1 MLMMQ
6 SLSLSAGRQGPTVKP
21 YCCMAFD
28 AATQSANL
36 FQRDGSQGVRKIKQ
50 HRSQAKQEL
59 MAAAAARLLIEEG
72 PSAVTHRR
80 VAEAAGLAAGSGNYY
95 FPSKKEL
102 FRAAVAGAEDLR
114 SESALKV
121 ARACH
126 GGEASLISVALRLMA
141 IYFAPKLGPNVVT
154 ARLNPI
160 LEAGHDPELQEII
173 RSHQPRLAGA
183 LNIGLERMTGRTL
196 AGDDIEM
203 LMQTIGAS
211 LLYGFALG
219 EEDPVGY
226 SARLIARIL
235 DLLGVDIAEARQR
248 LPTVGGP
255 GGSRPPHA

>member
-1 MLMMQ
+1 M
-6 SLSLSAGRQGPTVKP
+6 RE
-21 YCCMAFD
+21 
-28 AATQSANL
+28 
-36 FQRDGSQGVRKIKQ
+36 IKQ

-59 MAAAAARLLIEEG
+59 MAAAAAQLLIDEG

-121 ARACH
+121 ARNCH
-126 GGEASLISVALRLMA
+126 GGEASLTSVALRLMA
-141 IYFAPKLGPNVVT
+141 IYFAPKLGPDVVT
-154 ARLNPI
+154 TRLNPM

-173 RSHQPRLAGA
+173 RNHQPLLAGA
-183 LNIGLERMTGRTL
+183 LNIGLERMTGQTL
-196 AGDDIEM
+196 AGNDLEM

-219 EEDPVGY
+219 EKDPLGY
-226 SARLIARIL
+226 SARSIARIL
-235 DLLGVDIAEARQR
+235 DLMGVRVAAVPNR
-248 LPTVGGP
+248 LPPAGP
-255 GGSRPPHA
+255 PLQVPGKHRR